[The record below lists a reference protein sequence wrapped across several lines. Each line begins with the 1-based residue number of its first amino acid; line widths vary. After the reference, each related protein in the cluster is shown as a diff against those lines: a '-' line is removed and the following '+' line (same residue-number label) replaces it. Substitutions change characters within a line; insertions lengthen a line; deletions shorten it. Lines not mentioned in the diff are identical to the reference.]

1 MARPGSEDYPAFSP
15 DGNHIAYTWAGEEGS
30 SDGIYVKLIGPG
42 TVLRL
47 TAPATGTDS
56 YPGWSPDGRY
66 VAFYRKAPGRS
77 GYYLVSGLCGPERLI
92 AGMEGRCAGLDWS
105 PDGKRLV
112 VAHRGEQVHHPL

>member
-15 DGNHIAYTWAGEEGS
+15 DGNPIACTWVGEEGS

-42 TVLRL
+42 PVLRL

-77 GYYLVSGLCGPERLI
+77 GCYLVSGLGGPERLI
-92 AGMEGRCAGLDWS
+92 AGMVGRGARVDCS
-105 PDGKRLV
+105 PDG
-112 VAHRGEQVHHPL
+112 